1 MPRLRRT
8 HTCGELRESHIGQLV
23 TLNGWVNTYRAY
35 NDQVFVDLRDR
46 YGLTQVV
53 FEPDATRTLLVYH
66 RKLQRWLQPGGHVET
81 HDVDLP
87 GAARREA
94 IEETGIAGL
103 VVERDPLHL
112 DVHWVGT
119 HYHYDVRFLVWAPAG
134 AEPVANAEVERF
146 RWTTPK
152 ELPTIDTDGSVIAL
166 VTAALERIEE
176 RRQLS

>member
-1 MPRLRRT
+1 MSGVPP
-8 HTCGELRESHIGQLV
+8 EV
-23 TLNGWVNTYRAY
+23 RA
-35 NDQVFVDLRDR
+35 FVRACPPSAHRDR
-46 YGLTQVV
+46 TLAFLDRCDDWLSGADGHITASAVV
-53 FEPDATRTLLVYH
+53 LDAAAERTLLIYH
-66 RKLQRWLQPGGHVET
+66 RKLERWLQPGGHVET
-81 HDVDLP
+81 TDADLV
-87 GAARREA
+87 AAALREA
-94 IEETGIAGL
+94 TEETGIAGL
-103 VVERDPLHL
+103 AIDADPVHL

-166 VTAALERIEE
+166 VHAALERIEE